1 MSITIIKIAIEIFL
15 TVFATI
21 GLVFTC
27 LAFYKGGVLQL
38 DWDKLSEDFKKEEE
52 PEPIKI
58 KIKEE

>member
-38 DWDKLSEDFKKEEE
+38 DWDKLSEDFKKEE
-52 PEPIKI
+52 PEEVKV
-58 KIKEE
+58 KVKEE

>member
-27 LAFYKGGVLQL
+27 LAFYKGGVISL
-38 DWDKLSEDFKKEEE
+38 DWDKLSEDFKKKE

>member
-21 GLVFTC
+21 GLTFTC

-38 DWDKLSEDFKKEEE
+38 DWDKLSEDFKKEE

>member
-15 TVFATI
+15 TVFASI

-38 DWDKLSEDFKKEEE
+38 DWDKLTEDFKREE
-52 PEPIKI
+52 PE
-58 KIKEE
+58 EENIND

>member
-15 TVFATI
+15 TVFASI

-38 DWDKLSEDFKKEEE
+38 DWNKLTEDFKREE
-52 PEPIKI
+52 PE
-58 KIKEE
+58 EENINDND